1 MRLPVSFD
9 EAAYHNGEYR
19 GDLIITRGIMY
30 YFPHTRVSASHFSTE
45 IDGADTAE
53 AIGFIGSF
61 FVPIIAIA
69 PHLHTAADK
78 SVKLGKLVRRVFL
91 PTINSPRIRKANLW
105 SGLELN
111 EALQSKLDGYIEE
124 VRKTKLEF
132 AADSVPKPMR
142 FLASEM
148 ANVRVKFKLK
158 FDAGYDNHDFRVS
171 PFRLGKFKLALREGG
186 FLQ

>member
-9 EAAYHNGEYR
+9 EAAYYSGEYR

-78 SVKLGKLVRRVFL
+78 SVKL
-91 PTINSPRIRKANLW
+91 A
-105 SGLELN
+105 
-111 EALQSKLDGYIEE
+111 E
-124 VRKTKLEF
+124 V
-132 AADSVPKPMR
+132 P
-142 FLASEM
+142 
-148 ANVRVKFKLK
+148 
-158 FDAGYDNHDFRVS
+158 
-171 PFRLGKFKLALREGG
+171 
-186 FLQ
+186 